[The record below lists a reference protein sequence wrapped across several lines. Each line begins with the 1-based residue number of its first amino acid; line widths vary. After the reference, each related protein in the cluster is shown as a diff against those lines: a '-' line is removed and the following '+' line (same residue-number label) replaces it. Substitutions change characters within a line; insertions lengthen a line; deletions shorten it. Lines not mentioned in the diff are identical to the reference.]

1 MSYVTARR
9 SLCSPTEPEFF
20 FKANGPEM
28 FACLYVPDF
37 PVQAA
42 MLTQAP
48 DAREALRKSP
58 IAILDGPANLPRVIA
73 LNNPARDCG
82 IELGMTKLQ
91 VETCSDVLLRNR
103 STADEDVAHARLV
116 EYASSFSPIVE
127 SAGPGVVLLDLIGTE
142 RLHGSPKDIANEM
155 SVVARERGFEL
166 HVSVASNPDTA
177 LYAARGF
184 AGVNVI
190 PDGHE
195 AKRLARLKVELLP
208 VDEQML
214 AVLNGWGI
222 YTFKSLADLPIIALT
237 ERLGQQGQHLQKLA
251 RGQVK
256 RTLFPPLPTQTFVQ
270 SHEFENPV
278 ESLEFLFF
286 ELNRAL
292 QEICFGFASHGLSTN
307 EVRLTLELEVR
318 QHLTGEK
325 HEFYEHTWK
334 LPAPTIDAKMILTL
348 IRLELE
354 RSVFIAPVSKL
365 AIEALPIKPQTAQ
378 GNLFAPP
385 SPEAGQLEISLAQIR
400 TYSGDVDSD
409 GQKCFGSPALVDTHE
424 PGTFSVTHFTSF
436 TDVTRSR
443 KLSSTAIALRR
454 FRPALVTSVEFK
466 GDSPTAILLWGQNRR
481 VLKAYGPWC
490 GSGNWWDDAT
500 AWARE
505 EWDVALKTYA
515 GVGVFRIYLDRI
527 RKQWFVEGMFD

>member
-1 MSYVTARR
+1 
-9 SLCSPTEPEFF
+9 
-20 FKANGPEM
+20 M
-28 FACLYVPDF
+28 FACLNVPDF

-42 MLTQAP
+42 LLTQAA
-48 DAREALRKSP
+48 DAREALRRSP
-58 IAILDGPANLPRVIA
+58 IAILDGPANLPRVVS

-82 IELGMTKLQ
+82 IQLGMTKLQ
-91 VETCSDVLLRNR
+91 VETCSDVLLRKR
-103 STADEDVAHARLV
+103 STADEDAAHACLV
-116 EYASSFSPIVE
+116 EYANSFSPIVE
-127 SAGPGVVLLDLIGTE
+127 SAGLGIVLLDLIGTE
-142 RLHGSPKDIANEM
+142 RLLGSPKDIANEI
-155 SVVARERGFEL
+155 SAVARERGFEL

-190 PDGHE
+190 PYGQE

-208 VDEQML
+208 VAEEML

-222 YTFKSLADLPIIALT
+222 YTFKSLSDLPVIALT
-237 ERLGQQGQHLQKLA
+237 ERLGQQGQHLQRLA
-251 RGQVK
+251 RGQIR
-256 RTLFPPLPTQTFVQ
+256 RTLFPPLPIRTFVQ

-278 ESLEFLFF
+278 ESLEFLSF
-286 ELNRAL
+286 ELNRVL
-292 QEICFGFASHGLSTN
+292 QEICFGLASHGLSTN

-325 HEFYEHTWK
+325 REFYEHAWK
-334 LPAPTIDAKMILTL
+334 LPAPTIDAKMIQTL

-354 RSVFIAPVSKL
+354 RNIFVAPISKL
-365 AIEALPIKPQTAQ
+365 TIEALSIKPQTAQ

-400 TYSGDVDSD
+400 TYSGDVDLD
-409 GQKCFGSPALVDTHE
+409 GQKCIGSPALVDTHE
-424 PGTFSVTHFTSF
+424 PGAFSVMHFTSF
-436 TDVTRSR
+436 TDVPRSR
-443 KLSSTAIALRR
+443 KPPSTTIALRR
-454 FRPALVTSVEFK
+454 FRPALVTSVELK
-466 GDSPTAILLWGQNRR
+466 GDSPAAILLWGQHRR

-490 GSGNWWDDAT
+490 GSGNWWDNT
-500 AWARE
+500 IAWARE

-527 RKQWFVEGMFD
+527 RKQWFVEGMLD